1 MTRALIIVDF
11 QNDFTPGGAL
21 AVRDGD
27 RIAARI
33 DQLARSRGFG
43 LVVATRDW
51 HPADH
56 SSFAEQGGPW
66 PPHCVQGTEGAELHP
81 SVAGLR
87 IDRVQDVGTG
97 PRDEGYSG
105 FEGNDLAAYLR
116 GRGVRRVLVTGIATD
131 YCVRATAL
139 DAIEEG
145 FDTTVFT
152 DATVAIDVA
161 PGDGRRALDEV
172 CAAGGSL
179 DRVSLLRD
187 EAALAPLLDAKTA
200 RLREVAHEAGRG
212 RIVIGLSG
220 GIDSAV
226 ALGLAVRAL

>member
-1 MTRALIIVDF
+1 MIADVAEALLIIDF
-11 QNDFTPGGAL
+11 QNDFVPGGAL
-21 AVRDGD
+21 PVPDGD
-27 RIAARI
+27 AIAERVNELI
-33 DQLARSRGFG
+33 DSSRFE

-131 YCVRATAL
+131 Y
-139 DAIEEG
+139 
-145 FDTTVFT
+145 
-152 DATVAIDVA
+152 
-161 PGDGRRALDEV
+161 
-172 CAAGGSL
+172 
-179 DRVSLLRD
+179 
-187 EAALAPLLDAKTA
+187 
-200 RLREVAHEAGRG
+200 
-212 RIVIGLSG
+212 
-220 GIDSAV
+220 
-226 ALGLAVRAL
+226 